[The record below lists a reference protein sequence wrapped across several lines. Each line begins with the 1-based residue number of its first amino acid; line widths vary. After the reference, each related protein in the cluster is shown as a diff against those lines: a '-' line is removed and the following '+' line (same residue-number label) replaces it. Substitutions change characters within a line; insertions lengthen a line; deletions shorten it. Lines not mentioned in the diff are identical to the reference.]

1 MIKTLLFGSNGFLGS
16 HLKSKLDG
24 EVIGVNIRQQNWQ
37 ENIPDDAHVF
47 INCIGKAH
55 DHKGT
60 ATEDDFYFANYELV
74 KVLFEEFLKS
84 NAQIFIHISSIAAV
98 EENERKEVLTED
110 SVGNPHSHYGKSK
123 KAAEEYLLKQSLP
136 SGKKIFILRPTMIH
150 GEGDKGNL
158 TLLYKIISKGIPYP
172 LGAFKNSRTFISV
185 DNVVFLINEII
196 KKHTEMKGGVYHIT
210 DDEPLSTKK
219 IIEIIGE
226 AKGKKP
232 IVLSPPKFLINSLA
246 KMGDM
251 ISLPINSKRLKKMT
265 SNLIVSNQK
274 IKTALNIDSLPI
286 SAEEG
291 MKKTIESFILDKK

>member
-1 MIKTLLFGSNGFLGS
+1 MKIALFGSTGFVGQ
-16 HLKSKLDG
+16 HLLDG
-24 EVIGVNIRQQNWQ
+24 LEAEIIPVNIRKIAWESQ
-37 ENIPDDAHVF
+37 IPADVDAF

-55 DHKGT
+55 DHKGA
-60 ATEDDFYFANYELV
+60 ATEHDFYFANYELV

-110 SVGNPHSHYGKSK
+110 SVGNPQSHYGKSK

-136 SGKKIFILRPTMIH
+136 SGKKNFILRPTMIH

-172 LGAFKNSRTFISV
+172 LGAFKNSRTFVSV
-185 DNVVFLINEII
+185 DNVAFLMNEII
-196 KKHTEMKGGVYHIT
+196 KKYKEIEGGIYHIT

-265 SNLIVSNQK
+265 SNLIVSNHK

>member
-1 MIKTLLFGSNGFLGS
+1 MRKTLLFGFNGFLGS
-16 HLKSKLDG
+16 HLQSKLDG
-24 EVIGVNIRQQNWQ
+24 EVIGVNIRQQNWHD
-37 ENIPDDAHVF
+37 NIPDDANVF

-60 ATEDDFYFANYELV
+60 ATEHDFYFANYELV
-74 KVLFEEFLKS
+74 KVIFEEFLKS
-84 NAQIFIHISSIAAV
+84 NAQLFIHISSIAAV
-98 EENERKEVLTED
+98 EENERTEVLTEN
-110 SVGNPHSHYGKSK
+110 SVGNPQSHYGKSK
-123 KAAEEYLLKQSLP
+123 IAAEEYLLKQSLP
-136 SGKKIFILRPTMIH
+136 SGKKLVILRPTMIH

-185 DNVVFLINEII
+185 DNVVFLMNEII
-196 KKHTEMKGGVYHIT
+196 KKHKEMEGGIYHIT
-210 DDEPLSTKK
+210 DDEPLSTQK
-219 IIEIIGE
+219 IIEIIGT

-232 IVLSPPKFLINSLA
+232 VTLSLPKALVNGLA
-246 KMGDM
+246 KIGDM

>member
-1 MIKTLLFGSNGFLGS
+1 MTKILLFGSNGFLGS
-16 HLKSKLDG
+16 HLQSKLEG
-24 EVIGVNIRQQNWQ
+24 EVIGVNIRQNYWQ
-37 ENIPDDAHVF
+37 ENIPDDANVF

-60 ATEDDFYFANYELV
+60 ATEHDFYYANYEV
-74 KVLFEEFLKS
+74 AKVLFEEFLKS
-84 NAQIFIHISSIAAV
+84 NAHLFIHISSIAAI

-110 SVGNPHSHYGKSK
+110 TVGHPQSHYGKSK
-123 KAAEEYLLKQSLP
+123 KAAEEYLLKKNIPL
-136 SGKKIFILRPTMIH
+136 GKKLVILRPTMIH

-172 LGAFKNSRTFISV
+172 LGAFKNSRTFVSV
-185 DNVVFLINEII
+185 DNVAFLMNEII
-196 KKHTEMKGGVYHIT
+196 KKYKEMESGVYHIT
-210 DDEPLSTKK
+210 DDEPLSTQK
-219 IIEIIGE
+219 IIEIIGT

-232 IVLSPPKFLINSLA
+232 LIISPPKFLINSLA

-251 ISLPINSKRLKKMT
+251 VSLPINSKRLKKMT

-286 SAEEG
+286 TAEEG
-291 MKKTIESFILDKK
+291 MKKTIESFMKHEK

>member
-1 MIKTLLFGSNGFLGS
+1 MIKTHLFGSNGFLGS

-55 DHKGT
+55 DHEGT
-60 ATEDDFYFANYELV
+60 ATEHDFYFANYELV

-84 NAQIFIHISSIAAV
+84 NAQLFIHISSIAAV
-98 EENERKEVLTED
+98 EENERTEVLTEN
-110 SVGNPHSHYGKSK
+110 SVGNPQSHYGKSK
-123 KAAEEYLLKQSLP
+123 KAAEEFLLKQSLP
-136 SGKKIFILRPTMIH
+136 SGKKLFILRPTMIH

-172 LGAFKNSRTFISV
+172 LGAFQNSRTFISV
-185 DNVVFLINEII
+185 DNVVFLMNEII
-196 KKHTEMKGGVYHIT
+196 KKYKEIEGGIYHIT

-219 IIEIIGE
+219 IIEIICE

-232 IVLSPPKFLINSLA
+232 VTFSLPKPLVNGLA
-246 KMGDM
+246 KIGDM
-251 ISLPINSKRLKKMT
+251 VSLPINSKRLKKMT

-274 IKTALNIDSLPI
+274 IKTALNIDFLPV

-291 MKKTIESFILDKK
+291 MKKTIESFIVDKK

>member
-1 MIKTLLFGSNGFLGS
+1 MIALFGASGFLGTNLRAFLRVEHYS
-16 HLKSKLDG
+16 
-24 EVIGVNIRQQNWQ
+24 VNIRNKFWQ
-37 ENIPDDAHVF
+37 EQISLNTNIF

-55 DHKGT
+55 DHNGT
-60 ATEDDFYFANYELV
+60 ATEHDFYFANYELV

-172 LGAFKNSRTFISV
+172 LGAFQNSRTFISV
-185 DNVVFLINEII
+185 DNVVFLMNEII

-210 DDEPLSTKK
+210 DDEPLSTQK

-232 IVLSPPKFLINSLA
+232 IILSPPKFLINSLA
-246 KMGDM
+246 KMGD
-251 ISLPINSKRLKKMT
+251 IIPLPLNTKRLKKMT
-265 SNLIVSNQK
+265 GNLEVSNQK
-274 IKTALNIDSLPI
+274 IKNALGITQLPI
-286 SAEEG
+286 SA
-291 MKKTIESFILDKK
+291 KKGIEITIKSFK

>member
-16 HLKSKLDG
+16 HLQSKVEG

-37 ENIPDDAHVF
+37 GNIPEDANVF

-60 ATEDDFYFANYELV
+60 ATEKDYYFANYELV
-74 KVLFEEFLKS
+74 KVIFEEFLTS

-98 EENERKEVLTED
+98 EENERNEVLTEN
-110 SVGNPHSHYGKSK
+110 SVANPQSYYGKSK
-123 KAAEEYLLKQSLP
+123 NAAEEYLLKQTLP
-136 SGKKIFILRPTMIH
+136 SGKKLFILRPSMIH

-172 LGAFKNSRTFISV
+172 LGAFQNSRTFISV
-185 DNVVFLINEII
+185 DNVVFLMNEII
-196 KKHTEMKGGVYHIT
+196 KKHKEMESGIYHIT
-210 DDEPLSTKK
+210 DDESLSTQK
-219 IIEIIGE
+219 IIEIIGT
-226 AKGKKP
+226 AIVKKP
-232 IVLSPPKFLINSLA
+232 LILSPPKFLINVLA
-246 KMGDM
+246 KFGDM

-274 IKTALNIDSLPI
+274 IKTALNIDSLPV

-291 MKKTIESFILDKK
+291 MRKTIESFKSSK

>member
-1 MIKTLLFGSNGFLGS
+1 MNSKLIFGASGFLGTQ
-16 HLKSKLDG
+16 LKKNLSGRIAPVSLREKDWFNNL
-24 EVIGVNIRQQNWQ
+24 
-37 ENIPDDAHVF
+37 PKDANVF

-60 ATEDDFYFANYELV
+60 ATEKDFYEANVEVV
-74 KVLFEEFLKS
+74 KTLFDEFLKS
-84 NAQIFIHISSIAAV
+84 DAKLFIHISSIAAV

-110 SVGNPHSHYGKSK
+110 SVGNPQSHYGKSK

-136 SGKKIFILRPTMIH
+136 SGKKLFILRPTMIH

-158 TLLYKIISKGIPYP
+158 ILLYKIISKGIPYP
-172 LGAFKNSRTFISV
+172 LGAFKNSRTFISI
-185 DNVVFLINEII
+185 DNVVFFIDEII
-196 KKHTEMKGGVYHIT
+196 EKHTEMKGGIYHIT
-210 DDEPLSTKK
+210 DDEPLSTQK

-232 IVLSPPKFLINSLA
+232 IILSPPKFLVNSLA

-251 ISLPINSKRLKKMT
+251 ISLPITSKRLKKMT

-274 IKTALNIDSLPI
+274 IKTELNIDSLPV

-291 MKKTIESFILDKK
+291 MRKTIESFKNNK

>member
-1 MIKTLLFGSNGFLGS
+1 MKIALFGSTGFVGQ
-16 HLKSKLDG
+16 HLLDG
-24 EVIGVNIRQQNWQ
+24 LEAEIIPVNIRKIAWESQ
-37 ENIPDDAHVF
+37 IPADVDAF

-55 DHKGT
+55 DHKGA
-60 ATEDDFYFANYELV
+60 ATEHDFYFANYELV

-98 EENERKEVLTED
+98 EENERKEVLTEN
-110 SVGNPHSHYGKSK
+110 SVGNPQSHYGKSK

-172 LGAFKNSRTFISV
+172 LGAFQNSRTFISV

-210 DDEPLSTKK
+210 DDEPLSTQK
-219 IIEIIGE
+219 IIEIIGA

-232 IVLSPPKFLINSLA
+232 LILSPPKFLINSLA

-274 IKTALNIDSLPI
+274 IKKELHLDSLPM
-286 SAEEG
+286 SAENG

>member
-1 MIKTLLFGSNGFLGS
+1 MKNIIIFGASGFLGTQ
-16 HLKSKLDG
+16 LKKNLLG
-24 EVIGVNIRQQNWQ
+24 NIVPISLREKDWLSNLS
-37 ENIPDDAHVF
+37 NVADVF

-60 ATEDDFYFANYELV
+60 ATEHDFYFANYELV

-84 NAQIFIHISSIAAV
+84 NAQLFIHISSIAAV

-172 LGAFKNSRTFISV
+172 LGAFQNSRTFISV

-265 SNLIVSNQK
+265 SNLIVSNKK

>member
-1 MIKTLLFGSNGFLGS
+1 MNKSLLFGSNGFLGS
-16 HLKSKLDG
+16 HLQSQLDG
-24 EVIGVNIRQQNWQ
+24 EVIGVNIRQHHWQ
-37 ENIPDDAHVF
+37 ENIPDDANVF

-60 ATEDDFYFANYELV
+60 ATEHDFYFANYELV

-84 NAQIFIHISSIAAV
+84 SAQLFIHISSIAAV
-98 EENERKEVLTED
+98 EENERTEVLTEN
-110 SVGNPHSHYGKSK
+110 SVGNPQSHYGKSK

-136 SGKKIFILRPTMIH
+136 SGKKLFILRPTMIH

-172 LGAFKNSRTFISV
+172 LGAFKNSRTFVTV
-185 DNVVFLINEII
+185 DNVAFLMNEII
-196 KKHTEMKGGVYHIT
+196 KRYKEIEGGIYHIT
-210 DDEPLSTKK
+210 DDEPLSTQK

-226 AKGKKP
+226 AKGKNP
-232 IVLSPPKFLINSLA
+232 IILSPPKFLINSLS
-246 KMGDM
+246 KVGDM
-251 ISLPINSKRLKKMT
+251 ISLPINSKRVKKMT

-274 IKTALNIDSLPI
+274 IKTVLNIDSLPV

-291 MKKTIESFILDKK
+291 MRKTIESFKNGN

>member
-1 MIKTLLFGSNGFLGS
+1 M
-16 HLKSKLDG
+16 
-24 EVIGVNIRQQNWQ
+24 
-37 ENIPDDAHVF
+37 F

-55 DHKGT
+55 DHNGT

-98 EENERKEVLTED
+98 EENVRKEVLTED

-172 LGAFKNSRTFISV
+172 LGAFQNSRTFISV
-185 DNVVFLINEII
+185 DNVVFLMNEII

-210 DDEPLSTKK
+210 DDEPLSTQK
-219 IIEIIGE
+219 IIKIIGA

-232 IVLSPPKFLINSLA
+232 VTLSLPKPLVNGLA
-246 KMGDM
+246 KIGDM
-251 ISLPINSKRLKKMT
+251 VSLPINSKRLKKMT

-286 SAEEG
+286 TAEEG
-291 MKKTIESFILDKK
+291 MKKTIESFKNS

>member
-1 MIKTLLFGSNGFLGS
+1 MNNKLIFGASGFLGTQ
-16 HLKSKLDG
+16 LKKNLSGRIAPVSLREKDWFNNL
-24 EVIGVNIRQQNWQ
+24 
-37 ENIPDDAHVF
+37 PKDANVF

-60 ATEDDFYFANYELV
+60 ATEKDFYEANVEVV
-74 KVLFEEFLKS
+74 KTLFDEFLKS
-84 NAQIFIHISSIAAV
+84 DAKLFIHISSIAAV

-110 SVGNPHSHYGKSK
+110 SVGNPQSHYGKSK

-136 SGKKIFILRPTMIH
+136 SGKKLFILRPTMIH

-158 TLLYKIISKGIPYP
+158 ILLYKIISKGIPYP
-172 LGAFKNSRTFISV
+172 LGAFKNSRTFISI
-185 DNVVFLINEII
+185 DNVVFFIDEII
-196 KKHTEMKGGVYHIT
+196 EKHTEMKGGIYHIT
-210 DDEPLSTKK
+210 DDEPLSTQK

-232 IVLSPPKFLINSLA
+232 IILSPPKFLVNSLA

-251 ISLPINSKRLKKMT
+251 ISLPITSKRLKKMT

-274 IKTALNIDSLPI
+274 IKTALNIDSLPL

-291 MKKTIESFILDKK
+291 MRKTIASFIDMK

>member
-1 MIKTLLFGSNGFLGS
+1 MKNILLFGASGFLGTQ
-16 HLKSKLDG
+16 LKKNLSGNIMPVSLREKDWLSKLP
-24 EVIGVNIRQQNWQ
+24 E
-37 ENIPDDAHVF
+37 DADVF

-60 ATEDDFYFANYELV
+60 ATEHDFYFANYELV
-74 KVLFEEFLKS
+74 KVIFEEFLKS

-98 EENERKEVLTED
+98 EENERNEVLTEN
-110 SVGNPHSHYGKSK
+110 SVGNPQSHYGKSK
-123 KAAEEYLLKQSLP
+123 KAAEEYLLKQILP
-136 SGKKIFILRPTMIH
+136 SGKKLFILRPSMIH

-172 LGAFKNSRTFISV
+172 LGAFQNSRTFISV
-185 DNVVFLINEII
+185 DNVVFLMNEII
-196 KKHTEMKGGVYHIT
+196 KKYKEMESGVYHIT
-210 DDEPLSTKK
+210 DDEPLSTQK
-219 IIEIIGE
+219 IIEIIGT

-232 IVLSPPKFLINSLA
+232 LILSPPKFLINVLA
-246 KMGDM
+246 KFGDM

-274 IKTALNIDSLPI
+274 IKTALNIDSLPV

-291 MKKTIESFILDKK
+291 MRKTIESFKSSK

>member
-1 MIKTLLFGSNGFLGS
+1 MNKTLLFGSNGFLGS
-16 HLKSKLDG
+16 HLKEKLDG
-24 EVIGVNIRQQNWQ
+24 EVIGINIRVQNWK
-37 ENIPDDAHVF
+37 ENLPDDANVF

-60 ATEDDFYFANYELV
+60 ATERDFYFANYDLA

-98 EENERKEVLTED
+98 EENERNEVLTEN
-110 SVGNPHSHYGKSK
+110 SVGNPQSHYGKSK
-123 KAAEEYLLKQSLP
+123 KAAEEYLLKKILP
-136 SGKKIFILRPTMIH
+136 SGKKLFILRPTMIH

-172 LGAFKNSRTFISV
+172 LGAFKNSRTFISI
-185 DNVVFLINEII
+185 DNVVFFIDEII
-196 KKHTEMKGGVYHIT
+196 EKHTEMKGGIYHIT
-210 DDEPLSTKK
+210 DDEPLSTQK

-232 IVLSPPKFLINSLA
+232 IILSPPKFLINSLS
-246 KMGDM
+246 KVGDM

-274 IKTALNIDSLPI
+274 IKTALNIDSLPV

-291 MKKTIESFILDKK
+291 MRKTIETFKSSK

>member
-1 MIKTLLFGSNGFLGS
+1 MNKTLLFGSNGFLGS
-16 HLKSKLDG
+16 HLKEKLDG
-24 EVIGVNIRQQNWQ
+24 EVIGINIREQNWQ
-37 ENIPDDAHVF
+37 DNLPDDANVF

-55 DHKGT
+55 DHKGI
-60 ATEDDFYFANYELV
+60 ATERDFYFANYNVV

-84 NAQIFIHISSIAAV
+84 NAQLFIHISSIAAV
-98 EENERKEVLTED
+98 EENERTEVLTED
-110 SVGNPHSHYGKSK
+110 SVGNPQSHYGKSK

-136 SGKKIFILRPTMIH
+136 SGKKLFILRPTMIH

-172 LGAFKNSRTFISV
+172 LGAFKNSRTFVTV
-185 DNVVFLINEII
+185 DNVAFLMNEII
-196 KKHTEMKGGVYHIT
+196 KRYKEIEGGIYHIT

-226 AKGKKP
+226 AKDKKL
-232 IVLSPPKFLINSLA
+232 IILSPPKFVINSLA

-251 ISLPINSKRLKKMT
+251 ISLPINSKRVKKMT

-274 IKTALNIDSLPI
+274 IKQALHLDSLPI
-286 SAEEG
+286 SAENG
-291 MKKTIESFILDKK
+291 MKKTIESFMKHKN

>member
-1 MIKTLLFGSNGFLGS
+1 MGDIFLFGASGFLGS
-16 HLKSKLDG
+16 HLKEKLDG

-37 ENIPDDAHVF
+37 ENIPDDANVF

-60 ATEDDFYFANYELV
+60 ATEHDFYFANYELV

-98 EENERKEVLTED
+98 EENERKEVLTEN
-110 SVGNPHSHYGKSK
+110 SVGNPQSHYGKSK

-172 LGAFKNSRTFISV
+172 LGAFQNSRTFISV
-185 DNVVFLINEII
+185 DNVVFLMNEII
-196 KKHTEMKGGVYHIT
+196 EKYKETESGVYHIT
-210 DDEPLSTKK
+210 DDEPLSTQK
-219 IIEIIGE
+219 IIEIICE
-226 AKGKKP
+226 AKGKKS
-232 IVLSPPKFLINSLA
+232 IILSPPKFLINGLA
-246 KMGDM
+246 KFGDM

-274 IKTALNIDSLPI
+274 IKTALKIENLPL

-291 MKKTIESFILDKK
+291 LIKTIKSFKK

>member
-1 MIKTLLFGSNGFLGS
+1 MKIALFGSTGFVGQ
-16 HLKSKLDG
+16 HLLDG
-24 EVIGVNIRQQNWQ
+24 LEAEIIPVNIRKIAWESQ
-37 ENIPDDAHVF
+37 IPADVDAF

-55 DHKGT
+55 DHKGA
-60 ATEDDFYFANYELV
+60 ATEHDFYFANYELV

-98 EENERKEVLTED
+98 EENERTEVLTEN
-110 SVGNPHSHYGKSK
+110 SVGHPQSHYGKSK

-172 LGAFKNSRTFISV
+172 LGAFQNSRTFISV
-185 DNVVFLINEII
+185 DNVVFLMNEII

-210 DDEPLSTKK
+210 DDEPLSTQK
-219 IIEIIGE
+219 IIEIIGT

-232 IVLSPPKFLINSLA
+232 LILSPPKFLINVLA
-246 KMGDM
+246 KFGDM

-274 IKTALNIDSLPI
+274 IKTALNIDSLPV

-291 MKKTIESFILDKK
+291 MRKTIESFKSSK

>member
-1 MIKTLLFGSNGFLGS
+1 MKIALFGSTGFVGQ
-16 HLKSKLDG
+16 HLLDG
-24 EVIGVNIRQQNWQ
+24 LEAEIIPVNIRKIAWESQ
-37 ENIPDDAHVF
+37 IPADVDAF

-55 DHKGT
+55 DHKGA
-60 ATEDDFYFANYELV
+60 ATEHDFYFANYELV

-110 SVGNPHSHYGKSK
+110 SVGNPQSHYGKSK

-136 SGKKIFILRPTMIH
+136 SGKKNFILRPTMIH

-172 LGAFKNSRTFISV
+172 LGAFQNSRTFISV
-185 DNVVFLINEII
+185 DNVVFLMNEII
-196 KKHTEMKGGVYHIT
+196 KKHKEMESGIYHIT